1 MPEDDLRRAL
11 YAAIQRREPVARVV
25 LIAGPEPLVGRQALV
40 WLQGDPLGALGL
52 PEAVWAQVVRDARIA
67 IEQRRHTTQT
77 YALDATTTVQV
88 FMEVIG
94 RPPTLL
100 IVGAGHIAQPLAQ
113 VGALCD
119 FRVIVVDDRPA
130 YARPDRFP
138 TADEVL
144 AIPFDDLPAHVPLDR
159 DTYVV
164 LVTRGHQH
172 DVDVLLRILDAPLA
186 YIGMIGSRR
195 RIQGVFALLKTT
207 HHLTDEQLSR
217 VYAPIG
223 LDIGAETPAEIAVAI
238 MGEIILVRRGG
249 TGRPLS
255 DALWVGKRRV
265 HVWRTQ
271 RNRGTGDAQ

>member
-1 MPEDDLRRAL
+1 MAEDDLRRAL
-11 YAAIQRREPVARVV
+11 YEAVQRRDAVARVV
-25 LIAGPEPLVGRQALV
+25 VVDGPETLVGRQALV
-40 WLQGDPLGALGL
+40 WPQRAPVGDVGL
-52 PEAVWAQVVRDARIA
+52 PPALWAHVLDDARLA
-67 IEQRRHTTQT
+67 IEQRRHTTRT
-77 YALDATTTVQV
+77 YALDDATTVHI
-88 FMEVIG
+88 FIEVIG

-138 TADEVL
+138 TADRVL
-144 AIPFDDLPAHVPLDR
+144 AIPFEELPAHVPLDR
-159 DTYVV
+159 DTYAV

-172 DVDVLLRILDAPLA
+172 DVDVLLRIIDEPLA

-195 RIQGVFALLKTT
+195 RIQGVFDLLKTT

-249 TGRPLS
+249 TGQPLS
-255 DALWVGKRRV
+255 DALWAGKRRV
-265 HVWRTQ
+265 HTWRTQ
-271 RNRGTGDAQ
+271 RNQKE

>member
-1 MPEDDLRRAL
+1 MMPEDDLRRAL
-11 YAAIQRREPVARVV
+11 YAAVQQRDPVARVV
-25 LIAGPEPLVGRQALV
+25 VIAGPDALVGRQALV
-40 WLQGDPLGALGL
+40 WPQRAPLGDVGVPAAL
-52 PEAVWAQVVRDARIA
+52 WARVVNDARLA
-67 IEQRRHTTQT
+67 IEQRRHATHT
-77 YALDATTTVQV
+77 YELDEATTVRI
-88 FMEVIG
+88 FIEVIG

-119 FRVIVVDDRPA
+119 FRVMVVDDRPA
-130 YARPDRFP
+130 YARSDRFP
-138 TADEVL
+138 TADQVL
-144 AIPFDDLPAHVPLDR
+144 AIPFDDLRAHVPLDR

-172 DVDVLLRILDAPLA
+172 DVDVLLQIIEEPLA

-195 RIQGVFALLKTT
+195 RIQGVFELLKTT
-207 HHLTDEQLSR
+207 HHLTDEQLAR

-249 TGRPLS
+249 TGEPLS
-255 DALWVGKRRV
+255 DALWAGKRRV
-265 HVWRTQ
+265 HTWRTR
-271 RNRGTGDAQ
+271 RNRGE